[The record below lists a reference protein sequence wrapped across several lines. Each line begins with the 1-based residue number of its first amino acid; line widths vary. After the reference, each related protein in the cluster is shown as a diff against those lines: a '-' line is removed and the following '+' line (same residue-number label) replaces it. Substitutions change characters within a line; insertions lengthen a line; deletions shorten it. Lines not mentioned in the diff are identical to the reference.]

1 MQEMKI
7 SAGKR
12 PHNPLTKRVWRDI
25 ARDFRRYLMIFLMLV
40 ITIGFVSG
48 MYVANNSMM
57 TTLDG
62 NNLTLHLEDGH
73 FELSRTADE
82 PLLKSI
88 ESGERADLI
97 SVFRERA
104 YKEAQPE
111 VQKAVDDEVMK
122 NVRENVKAAITE
134 NVEKAVDSQ
143 LAPYKSMLPSDEY
156 EKRRDEALN
165 TALTEAMEKNLDDAV
180 NEAFEKAKESDEYKD
195 ALSEADKKAK
205 DEINKKIDEEYAEIS
220 EKYNLDDE
228 SFSPVKVSVYELF
241 YKQDDEKSA
250 AGTTGK
256 IRVFSERTEVN
267 LYDILEG
274 RAPQNEREIMIDR
287 MHADNANIS
296 VGDTISVGTESFK
309 VVGLAAFV
317 DYSTLYENNS
327 DTMFDALT
335 FNVAMT
341 TNDGFERIQGRTN
354 YVYAFCYDE
363 KPDDVVEEKTLSDN
377 FLVSLI
383 TQTAAA
389 ENDITIEDFVPAYA
403 NHAVTFAPDDMGSDK
418 AMGGVLLY
426 ILTAVL
432 AFIFA
437 VTISSTLEREATV
450 IGTLRASGY
459 TRGELLRYYMS
470 APIIVIAVAA
480 IVGNILGY
488 TAMKNVVTAMYY
500 NSYSLPTYVT
510 IWTPDAFI
518 RTTIIPILMMI
529 IINLVI
535 ITNRLKL
542 SPLKFLR
549 RDLKKT
555 RRKKAVRLPKWK
567 FFTRFRAR
575 VFIQNIPSY
584 LMLFVGICFVML
596 LLSMAVGMP
605 ETLKYYQES
614 LDEMMIAKQEVILMS
629 VKDDDGNVIE
639 TSAEGAEKFSIAT
652 LERRSE
658 TFNEE
663 ITVYG
668 IIPNSQ
674 YITLDEAFATIDN
687 SNIADKNSVYISKA
701 YADKYNIKKGD
712 TITLDEKYENKKYT
726 WTVYDIHDYSAGIA
740 VFMTNEQFNAVFD
753 RKEDDFSGFLSD
765 TPVDDIDDEYIAAVI
780 TADDMKKLA
789 RQLDHSMGSYMK
801 YFQYVCVGVAAI
813 IIYLLTKIIIE
824 RNERS
829 ISMVKI
835 LGYNSGEI
843 ASLYLVT
850 TAAVVMISEIF
861 AVFVGYRLMAVMWH
875 TMMMTLGGWFD
886 FRMTV
891 NGLVTEFVLVF
902 AAYIIV
908 AIADF
913 IRIKNIPK
921 ALALKNSE

>member
-12 PHNPLTKRVWRDI
+12 PHNPLSKRVWRDI
-25 ARDFRRYLMIFLMLV
+25 VRDFRRYLMIFLMLV

-57 TTLDG
+57 TTLD
-62 NNLTLHLEDGH
+62 NNNDKLHLEDGH

-82 PLLKSI
+82 ALIKNI

-97 SVFRERA
+97 SIFRERA
-104 YKEAQPE
+104 YKEAEPE
-111 VQKAVDDEVMK
+111 VLKAVDEEVMK
-122 NVRENVKAAITE
+122 TVRENVEKAITE
-134 NVEKAVDSQ
+134 NVEKAVDEQ
-143 LAPYKSMLPSDEY
+143 LAPYKSVLPADEY
-156 EKRRDEALN
+156 TKRRSDAVK
-165 TALTEAMEKNLDDAV
+165 TALTQALDEKLDEAV

-195 ALSEADKKAK
+195 ALKEADKKAK

-220 EKYNLDDE
+220 ERYDLDDE

-241 YKQDDEKSA
+241 YKQGDEGSA
-250 AGTTGK
+250 TGTAGK

-267 LYDILEG
+267 LYDLLEG
-274 RAPQNEREIMIDR
+274 RAPQNEREIIIDR
-287 MHADNANIS
+287 MHADNAGIS

-317 DYSTLYENNS
+317 DYSTLYESNN

-341 TNDGFERIQGRTN
+341 TKSGFERIKGRTN

-363 KPDDVVEEKTLSDN
+363 KPADVIEEKKLSDN
-377 FLVSLI
+377 FMISLI
-383 TQTAAA
+383 TQTAGA
-389 ENDITIEDFVPAYA
+389 EGDIKIEDYVPRYA
-403 NHAVTFAPDDMGSDK
+403 NHAVSFAPDDMGSDK

-432 AFIFA
+432 AFIFT
-437 VTISSTLEREATV
+437 VTISSTLEKESTV

-459 TRGELLRYYMS
+459 TRGELVRYYMS
-470 APIIVIAVAA
+470 APIIVITAAA

-488 TAMKNVVTAMYY
+488 TVMKKVVTAMYY

-510 IWTPDAFI
+510 IWTPDAFV
-518 RTTIIPILMMI
+518 RTTIVPILMMI

-535 ITNRLKL
+535 ITKTLKL

-549 RDLKKT
+549 RDLRKT
-555 RRKKAVRLPKWK
+555 RRKKAIRLPKWK
-567 FFTRFRAR
+567 FFARFRAR

-584 LMLFVGICFVML
+584 LMLFVGICFIML

-614 LDEMMIAKQEVILMS
+614 LDDMMISKYEVILMS
-629 VKDDDGNVIE
+629 SKDDDGDIIE
-639 TSAEGAEKFSIAT
+639 TKAEGAERFSAAS

-668 IIPNSQ
+668 ITPNSRFVTLGEAFS
-674 YITLDEAFATIDN
+674 TLDDADG
-687 SNIADKNSVYISKA
+687 SNDAVYISKA
-701 YADKYNIKKGD
+701 YADKYNVKKGD
-712 TITLDEKYENKKYT
+712 VITLDEKYENKQYK
-726 WTVYDIHDYSAGIA
+726 WTVYDIYDYSAGVA
-740 VFMTNEQFNAVFD
+740 VFMTNDRFNEEFD
-753 RKEDDFSGFLSD
+753 RKADEFSGYLSNE
-765 TPVDDIDDEYIAAVI
+765 PVDDIDEKYIAKVI
-780 TADDMKKLA
+780 TADDMTKLA

-801 YFQYVCVGVAAI
+801 YFQYVCVAVAAI
-813 IIYLLTKIIIE
+813 IIYLLMKIIIE

-829 ISMVKI
+829 VSMVKI
-835 LGYNSGEI
+835 LGYGSGEI

-850 TAAVVMISEIF
+850 TAIVVLVSEIF

-875 TMMMTLGGWFD
+875 TIMMTLGGWFD
-886 FRMTV
+886 FKMTAE
-891 NGLVTEFVLVF
+891 GFVTEFVLVF
-902 AAYIIV
+902 IAYLIV

-913 IRIKNIPK
+913 IRIKRIPK
-921 ALALKNSE
+921 ALALKNAE